1 MDHTPADPPAQS
13 EARWN
18 EAVRDKLLSRTCAWC
33 GVEMAARK
41 KGRGRQRKYCS
52 EAHRQRAYEVRTARR
67 RLERDQEA
75 GRARA
80 DDEPVREVV
89 KRTRTRTKVL
99 ANAPLHRRGI
109 YPGDV
114 YPDPTAQQQPTAD
127 TEGPVDPGQVQD
139 LLLRAAAQIAQ
150 GQMPPQEAER
160 LLISSGVLQAAAE
173 RFLHHR

>member
-67 RLERDQEA
+67 RLENDQNA
-75 GRARA
+75 GRARSE
-80 DDEPVREVV
+80 DEPVREVV
-89 KRTRTRTKVL
+89 RRTRTRTKVL
-99 ANAPLHRRGI
+99 ASAPLHRRGI

-114 YPDPTAQQQPTAD
+114 YPPPAME
-127 TEGPVDPGQVQD
+127 EGAVDPGQVQE
-139 LLLRAAAQIAQ
+139 LLTRAAAQIAQ
-150 GQMPPQEAER
+150 GQMRSEDVER
-160 LLISSGVLQAAAE
+160 LEASSGALQAAAE
-173 RFLHHR
+173 QFLRNR